1 MLSAQE
7 ARDELKKDPIDR
19 ISNDMLEEIQL
30 IANMYAV
37 ELEEKIQDGIKR
49 ALLNNKTKLLI
60 EDDVFLYCLSDK
72 WSFISSENIQ
82 NRMDLFRDMALS
94 AIEREAIVESIKE
107 VVSQQAK
114 ELRAIGYSVEVE
126 YGDRTGVHNE
136 NLKDNNFRIC
146 IDWAEFPVE
155 ESDESDII
163 NEEQQT
169 QVRRVEYELNESEG
183 KSVYKKASVDDRHT
197 DYKWNEMAQSQSELK
212 EIPKKKL
219 KWWERLING

>member
-7 ARDELKKDPIDR
+7 AREELEKDPIDR
-19 ISNDMLEEIQL
+19 ISNDMFEEIQL
-30 IANMYAV
+30 IADMYAV

-107 VVSQQAK
+107 VVSQQTK

-146 IDWAEFPVE
+146 IDWAEHPV
-155 ESDESDII
+155 DESDII

-183 KSVYKKASVDDRHT
+183 KSVYKKASVDDRV
-197 DYKWNEMAQSQSELK
+197 AQSQSDLK
-212 EIPKKKL
+212 ELLKKK
-219 KWWERLING
+219 KTWWERLING

>member
-49 ALLNNKTKLLI
+49 ALFNNKTKLLI

-107 VVSQQAK
+107 VVSQQTK

-146 IDWAEFPVE
+146 IDWAEHPV
-155 ESDESDII
+155 DESDII

-169 QVRRVEYELNESEG
+169 QVRRVEYKLSDVDNQGEVVSASTTWEPSPSE
-183 KSVYKKASVDDRHT
+183 Y
-197 DYKWNEMAQSQSELK
+197 AQSQSDLK
-212 EIPKKKL
+212 ELPKKK
-219 KWWERLING
+219 KTWWERLING

>member
-7 ARDELKKDPIDR
+7 AREELEKDPIDR
-19 ISNDMLEEIQL
+19 ISNDMFEEIQL
-30 IANMYAV
+30 IADMYAI

-107 VVSQQAK
+107 VVSQQTK

-146 IDWAEFPVE
+146 IDWAEHPV
-155 ESDESDII
+155 DESDII

-169 QVRRVEYELNESEG
+169 QVRRVEYELNESG
-183 KSVYKKASVDDRHT
+183 SKSVYKKASVDDRV
-197 DYKWNEMAQSQSELK
+197 AQSQSELK
-212 EIPKKKL
+212 ELPKKK
-219 KWWERLING
+219 KTWWERLING

>member
-7 ARDELKKDPIDR
+7 AREELEKDPIDR
-19 ISNDMLEEIQL
+19 ISNDMFEEIQL
-30 IANMYAV
+30 IADMYAV

-107 VVSQQAK
+107 VVSQQTK

-146 IDWAEFPVE
+146 IDWAEHPVE
-155 ESDESDII
+155 ESDII

-169 QVRRVEYELNESEG
+169 QVRRVEYELNESG
-183 KSVYKKASVDDRHT
+183 SKSVYKKASVDDRV
-197 DYKWNEMAQSQSELK
+197 AQSQSELK
-212 EIPKKKL
+212 ELPKKK
-219 KWWERLING
+219 KTWWERLING

>member
-7 ARDELKKDPIDR
+7 AREELEKDPIDR

-30 IANMYAV
+30 IADMYAV

-49 ALLNNKTKLLI
+49 ALFNNKTKLLI

-107 VVSQQAK
+107 VVSQQTK

-146 IDWAEFPVE
+146 IDWAEHPV
-155 ESDESDII
+155 DESDII

-169 QVRRVEYELNESEG
+169 QVRRVEYELNESG
-183 KSVYKKASVDDRHT
+183 SKSVYKKASVDDRV
-197 DYKWNEMAQSQSELK
+197 AQSQSELK
-212 EIPKKKL
+212 ELPKKK
-219 KWWERLING
+219 KTWWERLING

>member
-7 ARDELKKDPIDR
+7 AREELEKDPIDR

-30 IANMYAV
+30 IADMYAV

-107 VVSQQAK
+107 VVSQQTK

-146 IDWAEFPVE
+146 IDWAEHPV
-155 ESDESDII
+155 DESDII

-169 QVRRVEYELNESEG
+169 QVRRVEYELNEPES
-183 KSVYKKASVDDRHT
+183 KSVYKKASVDDRV
-197 DYKWNEMAQSQSELK
+197 AQSQSDLK
-212 EIPKKKL
+212 ELPKKK
-219 KWWERLING
+219 KTWWESIING